1 MPWLVRLNFE
11 TVRIPGVSRA
21 AYNLQ
26 MTTGEGKRVDNSLKI
41 LYQ

>member
-1 MPWLVRLNFE
+1 MPGPVRLNFE
-11 TVRIPGVSRA
+11 IDHISGVSRA

-26 MTTGEGKRVDNSLKI
+26 MTIGESERVDNSLKA